1 MKSVLSKS
9 TTDTPLVAV
18 TIGQAGFASQ
28 VRVRDHA
35 LWADEPPTVGGT
47 DSGPS
52 PYELLLASLGTCVAM
67 TTRMYADRKGW
78 PLTGVSVDLSL
89 DRIHA
94 EDCRDCESASGPV
107 LRITKRLE
115 LQGDLDE
122 EQRSR
127 LMEIADRCPVQR
139 SLLSEIQIRTV

>member
-1 MKSVLSKS
+1 MKPESGKS
-9 TTDTPLVAV
+9 TADTPMVAV
-18 TIGQAGFASQ
+18 TIGESGYASQ
-28 VRVRDHA
+28 VRARNHS
-35 LWADEPPTVGGT
+35 LWADEPRTVGGT

-67 TTRMYADRKGW
+67 TIRMYADRKGW
-78 PLTGVSVDLSL
+78 PLTGASVSLSQ
-89 DRIHA
+89 DRIQA
-94 EDCRDCESASGPV
+94 EDCRDCESPGGPV

-115 LQGDLDE
+115 LRGDLDD

-139 SLLSEIQIRTV
+139 SLSSEIQIRTE

>member
-1 MKSVLSKS
+1 MKPESSKS
-9 TTDTPLVAV
+9 TADTPMVAV
-18 TIGQAGFASQ
+18 TIGKSGFASQ
-28 VRVRDHA
+28 VRVRNHS
-35 LWADEPPTVGGT
+35 LWADEPRTDGGT
-47 DSGPS
+47 DSGPT

-78 PLTGVSVDLSL
+78 PLIGVSVNLSQ

-94 EDCRDCESASGPV
+94 EDCRDCESACGPV

-115 LQGDLDE
+115 LRGDLDE

-127 LMEIADRCPVQR
+127 HMEIADRCPVQR
-139 SLLSEIQIRTV
+139 SLLSEIQARTA

>member
-1 MKSVLSKS
+1 MKPESSRS
-9 TTDTPLVAV
+9 TADTPLVAV
-18 TIGQAGFASQ
+18 TIGKSGYASQ
-28 VRVRDHA
+28 IRVRNHA
-35 LWADEPPTVGGT
+35 LWADEPRTVGGT

-78 PLTGVSVDLSL
+78 PLPGLSVSLSQ

-94 EDCRDCESASGPV
+94 EDCRGCERASGPV

-115 LQGDLDE
+115 LHGDLDE

>member
-1 MKSVLSKS
+1 
-9 TTDTPLVAV
+9 
-18 TIGQAGFASQ
+18 
-28 VRVRDHA
+28 
-35 LWADEPPTVGGT
+35 
-47 DSGPS
+47 
-52 PYELLLASLGTCVAM
+52 
-67 TTRMYADRKGW
+67 MYADRKGW
-78 PLTGVSVDLSL
+78 PLTGVSVNLSQ

-94 EDCRDCESASGPV
+94 EDCPDCEMASGPV

-139 SLLSEIQIRTV
+139 SLLSEIQIRTA